1 MKADK
6 EIFINNHKLLWEQQ
20 TLEQALNILCDD
32 NNVYDQIIIFG
43 AEYLSPEMKNVLG
56 IKNED

>member
-6 EIFINNHKLLWEQQ
+6 EIFINNQKLLWEQQ
-20 TLEQALNILCDD
+20 TLGQALNILCDD